1 MLLKSTQDIQ
11 DDLSDMV
18 ELSLNDIASTM
29 RDTGYHIHVD
39 IVMQGGT
46 RLIAGRVRA
55 VKVTLDEYIE
65 ISKYYSTP
73 GSSTFING
81 VLDKIVA

>member
-1 MLLKSTQDIQ
+1 MAKNKETQVSIEKQVLIEYLMAFLPAGENEEGLILKTTQDIQ

-39 IVMQGGT
+39 GDNRPKWMMA
-46 RLIAGRVRA
+46 RN
-55 VKVTLDEYIE
+55 K
-65 ISKYYSTP
+65 
-73 GSSTFING
+73 
-81 VLDKIVA
+81 

>member
-1 MLLKSTQDIQ
+1 MKNNSTPNQSRVEEYVLIEYLMAFLLADQPDGDDVLLKSTQDIQ

-39 IVMQGGT
+39 SDNRPKWMMM
-46 RLIAGRVRA
+46 RR
-55 VKVTLDEYIE
+55 
-65 ISKYYSTP
+65 
-73 GSSTFING
+73 
-81 VLDKIVA
+81 

>member
-39 IVMQGGT
+39 SDNRPKWMMM
-46 RLIAGRVRA
+46 RR
-55 VKVTLDEYIE
+55 
-65 ISKYYSTP
+65 
-73 GSSTFING
+73 
-81 VLDKIVA
+81 

>member
-1 MLLKSTQDIQ
+1 MKNNSTPNQSRVEEYVLVEYLMAFLPADQPDGDDVLLKSTQDIQ

-39 IVMQGGT
+39 SDNRPKWMMM
-46 RLIAGRVRA
+46 RR
-55 VKVTLDEYIE
+55 
-65 ISKYYSTP
+65 
-73 GSSTFING
+73 
-81 VLDKIVA
+81 

>member
-1 MLLKSTQDIQ
+1 MKNNSTPNQSRVEEYVLIEYLMAFLSADQPDGDDVLLKSTQDIQ

-39 IVMQGGT
+39 SDNRPKWMMM
-46 RLIAGRVRA
+46 RR
-55 VKVTLDEYIE
+55 
-65 ISKYYSTP
+65 
-73 GSSTFING
+73 
-81 VLDKIVA
+81 